1 MNVRF
6 RRRGRKLAWQHDSAA
21 LRLLGQ
27 MVGDIGVKSFDI
39 ADQSEEESPGL
50 KGIAGKF
57 SDEGKQPIQKVRSRV
72 GVRHLLRL
80 LFDEVVVLF
89 LEMLREDRH
98 GSGGNM
104 KGTKCPPECLDG
116 GDDFGVLAVSPIME
130 VGEGHHL
137 DQVEES
143 RGFFASDVVQAA
155 IPFAANGAELFAKP
169 PLLVFAAGIQV

>member
-1 MNVRF
+1 
-6 RRRGRKLAWQHDSAA
+6 
-21 LRLLGQ
+21 
-27 MVGDIGVKSFDI
+27 
-39 ADQSEEESPGL
+39 
-50 KGIAGKF
+50 
-57 SDEGKQPIQKVRSRV
+57 
-72 GVRHLLRL
+72 
-80 LFDEVVVLF
+80 
-89 LEMLREDRH
+89 
-98 GSGGNM
+98 
-104 KGTKCPPECLDG
+104 LDG